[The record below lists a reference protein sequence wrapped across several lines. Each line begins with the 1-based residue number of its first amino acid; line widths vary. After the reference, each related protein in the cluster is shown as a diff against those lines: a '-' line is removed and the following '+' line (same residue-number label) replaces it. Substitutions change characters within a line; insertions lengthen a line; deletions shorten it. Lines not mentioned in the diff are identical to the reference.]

1 MGLVRLASRAV
12 IGSFDRASDLDK
24 VLIDLQ
30 KLGVRS
36 VDVSI
41 ISKADVLESTAA
53 SQRGK
58 GPLAAIG
65 KNASWLSEPQT
76 VERAGIGSLA
86 VAGSLGDVMAT
97 SLNTSPTG
105 AIVMQ
110 GIPQRDALIY
120 SGILQEG
127 KILVLVG
134 VADRTVGER
143 VRLVFDHQGGQTIS
157 YYAGRPYGTAFHG
170 AGPGLR

>member
-12 IGSFDRASDLDK
+12 IGSFDRAGDLDK
-24 VLIDLQ
+24 VLDDLQ
-30 KLGVRS
+30 RLGVRS
-36 VDVSI
+36 VDVSVVG
-41 ISKADVLESTAA
+41 KADALESGAA
-53 SQRGK
+53 NQRGK

-65 KNASWLSEPQT
+65 KNASWLSETQT
-76 VERAGIGSLA
+76 VERGGLGTLA
-86 VAGSLGDVMAT
+86 VAGSLADVLAT
-97 SLNTSPTG
+97 SPNTSPTG
-105 AIVMQ
+105 AMVMQ

-143 VRLVFDHQGGQTIS
+143 VRLVLDRRGGQTIS